1 MQMDLDI
8 WQLNFGCSWCL
19 QQQIILLRDKP
30 WLHACMHS
38 QVVSF
43 MLLYCRSLI
52 EVRSGKSFIDIIV
65 EHIEVQI
72 LYKSFLVFLPL
83 VVNVTLCLWIV
94 GSQSFAFEKAFGFLK
109 EHPHGFEDWKPWLGA
124 CFQMFWIQTAFDLIK
139 KTDIKLDKIMATGNL
154 QVLNFRYGTNILL
167 ILATSDN
174 TDEPLSQVW
183 SNLHCN
189 LKRHLLLGSY

>member
-38 QVVSF
+38 QVVCF

-83 VVNVTLCLWIV
+83 VVNVALCLWIV

-139 KTDIKLDKIMATGNL
+139 KLT
-154 QVLNFRYGTNILL
+154 
-167 ILATSDN
+167 
-174 TDEPLSQVW
+174 
-183 SNLHCN
+183 SNLTRSWQLVICRCWISGMAQIYFSFLRLLTTQMN
-189 LKRHLLLGSY
+189 LLVRCDQLSIVT